1 MPHLL
6 VLIADPATA
15 PLDHALLR
23 ELERA
28 LQGRTRWLAPEE
40 AAEIA
45 TDLPAE
51 TIAARAAPLLD
62 GRPLDRAILPARGRE
77 KRLLLA
83 DMDST
88 MITVECL
95 DELAD
100 YVGCKAEVAAIT
112 RAAMNGEIEYRES
125 LRRRVAL
132 LEGLREG
139 VIREVIAERVRA
151 TPGAAT
157 LLATMKA
164 RGAKSVL
171 VSSGFRQFT
180 RHVAELLGFDEERG
194 NTLLVEDGTLTGRV
208 AEPILDAS
216 AKLATLEELLAR
228 EGLPADAAIA
238 VGDGANDLPML
249 LRAGLGVA
257 FRAHPRVRERAP
269 VSIVHGDLRA
279 LLYLQG
285 IPADE
290 HVPGRP
296 TGPGASLSRL
306 TP

>member
-1 MPHLL
+1 MSHVL
-6 VLIADPATA
+6 VLIADPTRA
-15 PLDHALLR
+15 PLEAALVR
-23 ELERA
+23 TLEAA
-28 LQGRTRWLAPEE
+28 LEGRTRWLAE
-40 AAEIA
+40 AEAVEIVS
-45 TDLPAE
+45 DLDPAA
-51 TIAARAAPLLD
+51 IAARADPLLA
-62 GRPLDRAILPARGRE
+62 GRPLDRAILPAAGRR

-132 LEGLREG
+132 LEGLPEQ
-139 VIREVIAERVRA
+139 VISEVIAERVRA
-151 TPGAAT
+151 TPGART
-157 LLATMKA
+157 LLATMRA

-180 RHVAELLGFDEERG
+180 RHVATLLGFDEERG
-194 NTLLVEDGTLTGRV
+194 NTLLVEAGRLTGRV

-216 AKLATLEELLAR
+216 AKLATLEEILAR
-228 EGLPADAAIA
+228 ESLPADAALA

-269 VSIVHGDLRA
+269 VSIVHGDLTA

-285 IPADE
+285 IAERDHIAARARAPA
-290 HVPGRP
+290 
-296 TGPGASLSRL
+296 
-306 TP
+306 

>member
-1 MPHLL
+1 MSHVL
-6 VLIADPATA
+6 VLIADPARVPLA
-15 PLDHALLR
+15 PTLVR
-23 ELERA
+23 ELEVAVAGRA
-28 LQGRTRWLAPEE
+28 RWLAPEE

-45 TDLPAE
+45 SDLPAE
-51 TIAARAAPLLD
+51 TIAARAAALLD
-62 GRPLDRAILPARGRE
+62 GEPLDRAILPAAGRE

-132 LEGLREG
+132 LEGLPER
-139 VIREVIAERVRA
+139 VIAEVIAERVRT
-151 TPGAAT
+151 TPGART
-157 LLATMKA
+157 LLATMRA

-180 RHVAELLGFDEERG
+180 RHVAGLLGFDEERG
-194 NTLLVEDGTLTGRV
+194 NELLVEAGTLTGRV
-208 AEPILDAS
+208 AEPILDAA
-216 AKLATLEELLAR
+216 AKLATLEELLVR
-228 EGLPADAAIA
+228 EGLPAGAVLA

-269 VSIVHGDLRA
+269 VSIVHGDLTA

-285 IPADE
+285 IPASE
-290 HVPGRP
+290 HRR
-296 TGPGASLSRL
+296 A
-306 TP
+306 

>member
-1 MPHLL
+1 MSH
-6 VLIADPATA
+6 VLIVLGDPAGA
-15 PLDHALLR
+15 PLDPVLVR
-23 ELERA
+23 ELETA
-28 LQGRTRWLAPEE
+28 LGGRIRWLAE
-40 AAEIA
+40 AEAVEIESQ
-45 TDLPAE
+45 LPAA
-51 TIAARAAPLLD
+51 TIAARAATLLE
-62 GRPLDRAILPARGRE
+62 GEPVDRAVLPTAGRE

-132 LEGLREG
+132 LEGLPER
-139 VIREVIAERVRA
+139 VIGEVIAERVRA
-151 TPGAAT
+151 TPGART
-157 LLATMKA
+157 LLATMRA

-180 RHVAELLGFDEERG
+180 RHVATLLGFDEDRG
-194 NTLLVEDGTLTGRV
+194 NTLLAEAGTLTGKV

-216 AKLATLEELLAR
+216 AKLATLEEILAR
-228 EGLPADAAIA
+228 ESLPADAALA

-257 FRAHPRVRERAP
+257 YRAHPRVRERAP
-269 VSIVHGDLRA
+269 VSIVHGDLTA

-285 IPADE
+285 IAKRD
-290 HVPGRP
+290 HV
-296 TGPGASLSRL
+296 AA
-306 TP
+306 